1 MTTGGRRKRSGQL
14 LYVNE
19 TKLPLSVVLIPIIEM
34 QIESSSPRP
43 VAGLRSYG
51 SVAGSLSVIIS
62 WRWIGTCKTDG
73 NICIDI

>member
-1 MTTGGRRKRSGQL
+1 MTTAGRRKRSGQL

-62 WRWIGTCKTDG
+62 WSSMGTCKTDG